1 MARPKDLTMNV
12 DDQMLVCLEVMA
24 RGEDMLPL
32 GTWEAPI
39 KRLAMKEFAVLV
51 GNGYRITDKG
61 RAFFAKEEGLTA
73 DEVYGLEPPRPDWIV
88 TPLPEGGLVIL
99 RKNEMTVSGYEALVP
114 RPVPVAHGRTNEAD
128 TLFLLKDS
136 DGFLQAMLDAAW
148 AKGLRPSDGGN

>member
-73 DEVYGLEPPRPDWIV
+73 DEVYGLEPPRPDWMNPSPRRGGCGAGRRRQRS
-88 TPLPEGGLVIL
+88 TEGLCCSSCTGCSWGCASRVQVFYL
-99 RKNEMTVSGYEALVP
+99 
-114 RPVPVAHGRTNEAD
+114 
-128 TLFLLKDS
+128 
-136 DGFLQAMLDAAW
+136 
-148 AKGLRPSDGGN
+148 